1 MQFLASY
8 LAESEQLRQQSQ
20 QQLQLRKEEC
30 PSMAKDNEKTA
41 QSFIQKVGESSNKL
55 GSNQLNTKSTK
66 SSLTSK
72 QTNVKST
79 KSPLK
84 TRKPRT
90 RKNLP
95 ASTEPVSS
103 NTKRSKAKATDKLSS
118 VHNQN
123 QVNNVANSSNG
134 NSSISN
140 SSNSSSNSSLTN
152 SHNTSNNTN
161 SKLVFEDSQFTK
173 TALFHTPDS
182 LLTKLDLKALFQPT
196 IFESLSRQSQLKL
209 IKLLPDCDRQ
219 LDSHGSFK

>member
-1 MQFLASY
+1 
-8 LAESEQLRQQSQ
+8 
-20 QQLQLRKEEC
+20 
-30 PSMAKDNEKTA
+30 MAKDNELA
-41 QSFIQKVGESSNKL
+41 AHSFIQKVGEASNKL
-55 GSNQLNTKSTK
+55 GTNQLNTKSAK
-66 SSLTSK
+66 LSLTSK
-72 QTNVKST
+72 QINVKST

-90 RKNLP
+90 RKSHL
-95 ASTEPVSS
+95 ASGMPISS
-103 NTKRSKAKATDKLSS
+103 NSKRPKATAAGKRPLS
-118 VHNQN
+118 VHNQ
-123 QVNNVANSSNG
+123 VNSVANSSNG
-134 NSSISN
+134 NSGISSSS

-152 SHNTSNNTN
+152 SHNTSTNHTN